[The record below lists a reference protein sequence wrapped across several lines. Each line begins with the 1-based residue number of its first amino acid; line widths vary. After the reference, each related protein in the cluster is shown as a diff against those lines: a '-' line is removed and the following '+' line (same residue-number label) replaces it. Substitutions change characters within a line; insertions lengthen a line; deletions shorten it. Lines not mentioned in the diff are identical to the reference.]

1 MPRKDLNALEAG
13 HRKHRWS
20 PAQDRIDMRAALRAI
35 PPNLFGAIIAAAQ
48 DNTPHGETMRQTIL
62 AENEARYRQWLRNN
76 PNP

>member
-1 MPRKDLNALEAG
+1 
-13 HRKHRWS
+13 
-20 PAQDRIDMRAALRAI
+20 MRAALRAI

-62 AENEARYRQWLRNN
+62 AENAARYRQWLRNN